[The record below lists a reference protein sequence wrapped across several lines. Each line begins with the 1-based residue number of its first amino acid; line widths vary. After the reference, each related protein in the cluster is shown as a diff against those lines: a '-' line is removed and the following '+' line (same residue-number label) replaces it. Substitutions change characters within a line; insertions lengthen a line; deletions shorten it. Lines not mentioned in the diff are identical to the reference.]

1 MKTVI
6 KYLIS
11 LIFSIIIVLFIQTF
25 VIRGAVVSE
34 DNMSPTIIKGDRLIV
49 NKIKVTFNLLDTG
62 DIIMYKNDGHT
73 HFGRIIGKPGQSIE
87 IRNNKIYR
95 DDREIKDKF
104 AENRQLNNF
113 SLRDMKYSDG
123 DIISPKHYFVL
134 NDNDHNQSD
143 SRRYG
148 LIDKQNII
156 GDISI
161 KYYPF
166 EAFTTDFK

>member
-11 LIFSIIIVLFIQTF
+11 LIFAIIIVLFIQTF
-25 VIRGAVVSE
+25 LIRGAIVTD
-34 DNMSPTIIKGDRLIV
+34 DNMSPTLVKGDRLIV

-62 DIIMYKNDGHT
+62 DIIMYNIDGHT
-73 HFGRIIGKPGQSIE
+73 HFGRIIGEPGQSIE
-87 IRNNKIYR
+87 IRNNKIYH
-95 DDREIKDKF
+95 DDREVKDKF
-104 AENRQLNNF
+104 AKNRQLKNF

-123 DIISPKHYFVL
+123 DIISPKQYFVL
-134 NDNDHNQSD
+134 NDNDHYQSD

-148 LIDKQNII
+148 LIDKKNII

>member
-11 LIFSIIIVLFIQTF
+11 LIFAIIIVLFIQTF
-25 VIRGAVVSE
+25 VIRGAVVND
-34 DNMSPTIIKGDRLIV
+34 DNMSPTLVKGDRLIV

-62 DIIMYKNDGHT
+62 DIIMYKNAGHT

-123 DIISPKHYFVL
+123 DIISPKHYFV
-134 NDNDHNQSD
+134 
-143 SRRYG
+143 
-148 LIDKQNII
+148 
-156 GDISI
+156 
-161 KYYPF
+161 
-166 EAFTTDFK
+166 

>member
-11 LIFSIIIVLFIQTF
+11 LIFAIIIVLFIQTF

-73 HFGRIIGKPGQSIE
+73 HFGRIIGKP
-87 IRNNKIYR
+87 
-95 DDREIKDKF
+95 
-104 AENRQLNNF
+104 
-113 SLRDMKYSDG
+113 
-123 DIISPKHYFVL
+123 PKHYFVL

>member
-11 LIFSIIIVLFIQTF
+11 LIFAIIIVLFIQTF

-73 HFGRIIGKPGQSIE
+73 HFGRIIGKPIKQLFIKRYE
-87 IRNNKIYR
+87 I
-95 DDREIKDKF
+95 F
-104 AENRQLNNF
+104 
-113 SLRDMKYSDG
+113 
-123 DIISPKHYFVL
+123 
-134 NDNDHNQSD
+134 
-143 SRRYG
+143 
-148 LIDKQNII
+148 
-156 GDISI
+156 
-161 KYYPF
+161 
-166 EAFTTDFK
+166 